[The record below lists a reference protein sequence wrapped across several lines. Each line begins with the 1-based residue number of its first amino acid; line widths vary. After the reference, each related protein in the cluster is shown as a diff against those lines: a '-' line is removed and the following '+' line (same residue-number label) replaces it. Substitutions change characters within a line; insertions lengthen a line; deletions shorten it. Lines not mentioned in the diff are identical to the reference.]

1 MSKPLLLQSYFR
13 VCHLHFVLFYW
24 LASLILP
31 AGLYMGEIARRII
44 LRLAEEGGLF
54 GRRIPT
60 GLQAQ
65 GSLTTPQMSK
75 IDHDTSTDLL
85 RTADVLQEAFGLA
98 VDQITLE
105 STQVVRLTWPCLT
118 IVVKHCHQGCTTYVY
133 FQNAFC
139 CATHYCAQ
147 GRSEAGNDAWC
158 VKIMC

>member
-1 MSKPLLLQSYFR
+1 
-13 VCHLHFVLFYW
+13 
-24 LASLILP
+24 
-31 AGLYMGEIARRII
+31 MGEIARRII

-118 IVVKHCHQGCTTYVY
+118 FVVKHCYQACTTYVD
-133 FQNAFC
+133 FPKCILLCN
-139 CATHYCAQ
+139 AQ

>member
-1 MSKPLLLQSYFR
+1 
-13 VCHLHFVLFYW
+13 
-24 LASLILP
+24 
-31 AGLYMGEIARRII
+31 MGEIARRII

-105 STQVVRLTWPCLT
+105 STQVVRLIRPCLSPL
-118 IVVKHCHQGCTTYVY
+118 VKHCYQACPMSGDLLQCILLC
-133 FQNAFC
+133 N
-139 CATHYCAQ
+139 AQ
-147 GRSEAGNDAWC
+147 GRRRDGNHEWSR
-158 VKIMC
+158 VSK